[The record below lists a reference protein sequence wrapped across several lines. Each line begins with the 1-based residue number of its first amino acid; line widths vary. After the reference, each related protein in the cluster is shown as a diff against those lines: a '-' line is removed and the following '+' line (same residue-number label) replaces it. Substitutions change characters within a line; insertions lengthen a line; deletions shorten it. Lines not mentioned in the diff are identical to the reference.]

1 MLAGASWM
9 DEYGNPDNPEDW
21 AYISKFSPYQ
31 NIDRKTKYPEPL
43 FITSTKDDRVHPG
56 HARKMAAKMIDM
68 GHPVYYH
75 ETIEGGH
82 GAASTNAQEAD
93 KWAIMYSY
101 KKLIIK

>member
-1 MLAGASWM
+1 ML
-9 DEYGNPDNPEDW
+9 
-21 AYISKFSPYQ
+21 SK
-31 NIDRKTKYPEPL
+31 KTKYPEPL

-93 KWAIMYSY
+93 IWAIMYTY
-101 KKLIIK
+101 LNKKLINK